1 MKKFKIEL
9 ELTKQEIELIMLMG
23 YGYVKKED
31 IDIILKNFDEG
42 IKNQDY
48 IKLNS
53 EFEWDFRSILRIG
66 FTTYAKLNNI
76 DIDYPIEPYQAR
88 KFVIKNIDADF
99 IDIHKL

>member
-9 ELTKQEIELIMLMG
+9 ELTKQEIELITLMG

-31 IDIILKNFDEG
+31 IDIILKYFDEG

-53 EFEWDFRSILRIG
+53 EFERDFRSILRIG
-66 FTTYAKLNNI
+66 FMTYAKLKNI
-76 DIDYPIEPYQAR
+76 DIDYPIEPYQDK

-99 IDIHKL
+99 IHIDKL